1 LEGSGTTPC
10 FNWEATAPFVPETL
24 GTSEILPHDLST
36 TRLIPNI
43 CPEVIRA
50 EHDATAPPRTTTSSI
65 RNEKTQSIQDM
76 PPFVLPSS
84 KISHTPLSCYLTIS
98 KEFPK
103 KQKKKNNKNEKNEN
117 TNKTRARSMRV
128 SFLHH
133 HLRASTSAI
142 WKERE
147 KNTHTNTTTTTR
159 WNKNQQQRQQILY
172 GFSSSHTAFVLQIL
186 FVWLKSLKPGILSP
200 SVRC

>member
-50 EHDATAPPRTTTSSI
+50 ENDATAPPRTTTSSI
-65 RNEKTQSIQDM
+65 RNEKNTEHTGYATLCSPVFQN
-76 PPFVLPSS
+76 L
-84 KISHTPLSCYLTIS
+84 SHTTFLLPYNI
-98 KEFPK
+98 ERIPK
-103 KQKKKNNKNEKNEN
+103 KTEEEEQQ
-117 TNKTRARSMRV
+117 
-128 SFLHH
+128 
-133 HLRASTSAI
+133 
-142 WKERE
+142 ERE
-147 KNTHTNTTTTTR
+147 EQEHEQNKSTVNESLFSSPPSQSFYFRHLERKGKKTHTNTTTTTR